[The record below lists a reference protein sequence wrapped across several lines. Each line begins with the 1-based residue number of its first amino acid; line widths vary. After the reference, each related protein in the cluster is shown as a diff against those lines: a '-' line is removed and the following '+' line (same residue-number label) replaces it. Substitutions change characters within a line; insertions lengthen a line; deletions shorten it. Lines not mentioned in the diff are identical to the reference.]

1 VKAGGPDSLGA
12 GSEERVL
19 VPWGGPEP
27 GRPVS
32 LVPYLEPCTLHH
44 SVASTLVLR
53 AISPVGPTT
62 WGPELEK
69 RRLSPGVVRNHV
81 AAQPGPVPWAC
92 MFHPSVTGVLVSRTT
107 IQEVRTHNL
116 LPLAKTLQISSMYQ
130 RMKNAR

>member
-1 VKAGGPDSLGA
+1 
-12 GSEERVL
+12 VL

-27 GRPVS
+27 VRRVS
-32 LVPYLEPCTLHH
+32 LVPYPKPCTLQH
-44 SVASTLVLR
+44 SVTSALVLR

-69 RRLSPGVVRNHV
+69 RCLSPGVVWNHV

-92 MFHPSVTGVLVSRTT
+92 MFHHSMTGVLVSRTT
-107 IQEVRTHNL
+107 IQGVPTHNL
-116 LPLAKTLQISSMYQ
+116 LPLDKTLQILSMYQ

>member
-1 VKAGGPDSLGA
+1 
-12 GSEERVL
+12 VL
-19 VPWGGPEP
+19 VPWGGPELV
-27 GRPVS
+27 RPVS
-32 LVPYLEPCTLHH
+32 LVPYPEPCTLHH
-44 SVASTLVLR
+44 SVASALVLR

-62 WGPELEK
+62 WGTELEK

-92 MFHPSVTGVLVSRTT
+92 MFHHSVTGVLVSRTT

-116 LPLAKTLQISSMYQ
+116 LPLAKTLQIPSMYQ

>member
-1 VKAGGPDSLGA
+1 
-12 GSEERVL
+12 VL

-27 GRPVS
+27 VRRVS
-32 LVPYLEPCTLHH
+32 LVPYPKPCTLQH
-44 SVASTLVLR
+44 SVTSALVLR

-69 RRLSPGVVRNHV
+69 RRLSPGVVWNHV

-92 MFHPSVTGVLVSRTT
+92 MFHHSMTGVLVSRTT
-107 IQEVRTHNL
+107 IQGVPTHNL
-116 LPLAKTLQISSMYQ
+116 LPLDKTLQILSMYQ